1 MIRADSLRGWVRVV
15 LLYLSLATQAAAAES
30 LIVTFAS
37 PAAGATVS
45 SDVSIMVRIVEDGR
59 PFTEAGARRWAQATV
74 LNQRGQTV
82 AQLPLRD
89 HGQGS
94 DRRRGDGEWTAT
106 AHLRLPDGQY
116 RLAVAVQRGEERFL
130 HETSFAVSA
139 THAPPPAAAPEAR
152 VGAGADLAGVEARIG
167 ELAAQ
172 VRALAAR
179 PPSEARSVLF
189 VAVGSLLVLSAIFA
203 LVLAIRLWTRRPAPA
218 AAEEETG
225 DGPSQ
230 QAPSQGQGEKWHPLF
245 GALESIQTAARGIA
259 KDLSST
265 FQAHQRLADQWVR
278 LASELVSVSQSLA
291 SVDALA
297 APEARALKAHLRTL
311 LSEGGVEPWE
321 PPVGGPAPPECEQR
335 PDPESHSAP
344 PHTIMAVLA
353 PGFRMRH
360 GDGWI
365 VLVRPVVA
373 VATGTRREEKA

>member
-1 MIRADSLRGWVRVV
+1 MPAV
-15 LLYLSLATQAAAAES
+15 LFCLSLATQAAAIEP
-30 LIVTFAS
+30 LTVTSAS
-37 PAAGATVS
+37 PADGATVS
-45 SDVSIMVRIVEDGR
+45 SDVSIMVRIAEDGR

-74 LNQRGQTV
+74 LNQRRQTV

-139 THAPPPAAAPEAR
+139 THAPTLASAPEAR
-152 VGAGADLAGVEARIG
+152 VGAGADMTGVEARMG

-172 VRALAAR
+172 VRALVAR

-189 VAVGSLLVLSAIFA
+189 VALGSLLVLSTIFA
-203 LVLAIRLWTRRPAPA
+203 LVLAIWFWMRRLAPA
-218 AAEEETG
+218 AAAAPAGAGAPEPTPS
-225 DGPSQ
+225 GP
-230 QAPSQGQGEKWHPLF
+230 AGEKWRPLF
-245 GALESIQTAARGIA
+245 GALESVLAAVTAMR

-265 FQAHQRLADQWVR
+265 FQAQQTLLDQRVR
-278 LASELVSVSQSLA
+278 LASELVSLSQSLA

-297 APEARALKAHLRTL
+297 APEAQALKAHLCTL
-311 LSEGGVEPWE
+311 LDEAGVESWAPA
-321 PPVGGPAPPECEQR
+321 VGGPAPEQCEQR
-335 PDPESHSAP
+335 PDPESRSAP
-344 PHTIMAVLA
+344 PLSVTAILR
-353 PGFRMRH
+353 PGFRMHH

-365 VLVRPVVA
+365 DLVPPVVA